1 MCLAHAVGVNVLHYG
16 ECVEGEGTCTDN
28 SDCPSELY
36 CKKSLGDCEGRGN
49 CEGKPLQCYYV
60 YNPVCGCDGKT
71 YSNDCVAATSG
82 INVSY
87 WGECE

>member
-16 ECVEGEGTCTDN
+16 ECVEGDGTCTNN
-28 SDCPSELY
+28 SDCPSYLY
-36 CKKSLGDCEGRGN
+36 CKKSLGDCLGRGN

-60 YNPVCGCDGKT
+60 YNPVCGCDGNT

-82 INVSY
+82 INVFY
-87 WGECE
+87 WGECD